1 MGRRRLAGGCWSSAE
16 HTEPEP
22 CQKTGAADCSRH
34 IPSTRIL
41 WHRSSTAR
49 RPRHAPLGAG
59 QGHGAGPEQKDTR
72 GCRRGGT
79 CSR

>member
-1 MGRRRLAGGCWSSAE
+1 MGQRRLQELDQAHRARALPKNGGCRLLPKRPLHEDPLA
-16 HTEPEP
+16 PP
-22 CQKTGAADCSRH
+22 GVPD
-34 IPSTRIL
+34 TRP
-41 WHRSSTAR
+41 WV
-49 RPRHAPLGAG
+49 LGGG